1 MRTFEPKE
9 KPTKEDLRDRLLTV
23 IFDGQEIIMAEA
35 DANERKQWETYL
47 SSVMRLYAG
56 FDETSA
62 EAEKAIREIEL
73 KKQELEQAKELK
85 MLELELKEK
94 EIGLKA
100 EENSLRAAE
109 NGLKVEELEIKKS
122 EVATKER
129 EAAVKEREASVKER
143 EVSVKEKELEIEKF
157 KADTERLKIENE
169 MKIAK
174 INAAVKIGVVTVIAV
189 AAFVAFLM
197 GVAQFNAMMSFQ
209 ASGGVWRSVRTVF
222 DVGGGNG
229 LINLASKMI

>member
-1 MRTFEPKE
+1 MRTFDPVER
-9 KPTKEDLRDRLLTV
+9 PTREDLQNRLLTV

-62 EAEKAIREIEL
+62 ETEKAIREIEL
-73 KKQELEQAKELK
+73 KKQALEQDKELK

-94 EIGLKA
+94 ELKLKS

-109 NGLKVEELEIKKS
+109 NGLKVEELDVKKS
-122 EVATKER
+122 EVAVKER
-129 EAAVKEREASVKER
+129 EAAVKEREVTVKEGQ
-143 EVSVKEKELEIEKF
+143 LEIEKF
-157 KADTERLKIENE
+157 KADTERLKIETE
-169 MKIAK
+169 LKIAK
-174 INAAVKIGVVTVIAV
+174 INAAVKVGVVTVIAV

-222 DVGGGNG
+222 DVGGGAG
-229 LINLASKMI
+229 LINLAKLV

>member
-1 MRTFEPKE
+1 MRTFDPVD
-9 KPTKEDLRDRLLTV
+9 KPTREDLKDRLLAV
-23 IFDGQEIIMAEA
+23 IFDGQEIIMTET

-62 EAEKAIREIEL
+62 ETEKAIREIEV
-73 KKQELEQAKELK
+73 KKQQMEQDKELK

-94 EIGLKA
+94 ELKLKS
-100 EENSLRAAE
+100 EEISLRTAE
-109 NGLKVEELEIKKS
+109 NQFKADELEIKRS

-129 EAAVKEREASVKER
+129 EVSVKEREATVKER
-143 EVSVKEKELEIEKF
+143 EVSVLEAQLDVDKF
-157 KADTERLKIENE
+157 KADTERLKIENDL
-169 MKIAK
+169 KIAK
-174 INAAVKIGVVTVIAV
+174 INAAVKVGVVTVIAV

-209 ASGGVWRSVRTVF
+209 ASGGVWRSVKTVF
-222 DVGGGNG
+222 DVGGGAG
-229 LINLASKMI
+229 IINLAKLV